1 MSKNKKESFFW
12 TSYSDLMTSLFFI
25 MLVLFV
31 LSMVIVKQNAR
42 KANETISHVLDSV
55 QNSLDSVRV
64 SNEQL
69 TRILRIDEQ
78 FKPLQESGLFK
89 YYPDTRKFVA
99 KDLIGQ
105 EIFNPNSVEIRKEY
119 IEPTLKVGQQLEATL
134 RELTRSTEFKYLLVI
149 EGNMANYYDKSRRL
163 DVDHTESY
171 INSYRRA
178 LAVYDL
184 WRNHRIDLRKYGV
197 EVLICGSG
205 MNGLDRDSNEDNNK
219 RFTIQ
224 IIPKVSSPQSNVAQ
238 SNTKRW
244 L

>member
-42 KANETISHVLDSV
+42 KANEKISHVLDSV
-55 QNSLDSVRV
+55 QNSLDSVKV

-69 TRILRIDEQ
+69 TRILKIDEQ

-105 EIFNPNSVEIRKEY
+105 EIFKPNEVIIKPEYRQKTLEVGRVLESLLQDLTENKEFNY
-119 IEPTLKVGQQLEATL
+119 QV
-134 RELTRSTEFKYLLVI
+134 VI
-149 EGNMANYYDKSRRL
+149 EGNMANTWDNRFYKDN
-163 DVDHTESY
+163 DESY
-171 INSYRRA
+171 VASYKRA
-178 LAVYDL
+178 LAVYKL
-184 WRNHRIDLRKYGV
+184 WNENGIHIRKDGV

-205 MNGLDRDSNEDNNK
+205 LNGLDRDKIEENNK
-219 RFTIQ
+219 RFSIQ
-224 IIPKVSSPQSNVAQ
+224 IIPKVSRPKQ
-238 SNTKRW
+238 TGH
-244 L
+244 

>member
-31 LSMVIVKQNAR
+31 LSLAIIKQSAR
-42 KANETISHVLDSV
+42 ESNRKLEELLLSVQTSLDSV
-55 QNSLDSVRV
+55 QV

-69 TRILRIDEQ
+69 TRILKIDEQ

-89 YYPDTRKFVA
+89 YYPETRKFVA

-105 EIFNPNSVEIRKEY
+105 EIFKPNSVIIKSEF
-119 IEPTLKVGQQLEATL
+119 IEPTLKVGRQLERTL
-134 RELTRSTEFKYLLVI
+134 SELSQNKGFKYLLVI
-149 EGNMANYYDKSRRL
+149 EGNMANTYDHRYSKDAEISY
-163 DVDHTESY
+163 VDSY
-171 INSYRRA
+171 KRA

-184 WRNHRIDLRKYGV
+184 WRTHDINLRKYGV

-205 MNGLDRDSNEDNNK
+205 MNGLDRDRVEDYNK

-224 IIPKVSSPQSNVAQ
+224 IIPKVSSPQANAILP
-238 SNTKRW
+238 NKKK
-244 L
+244 

>member
-1 MSKNKKESFFW
+1 MINKKESFFW

-31 LSMVIVKQNAR
+31 LSLVIVKQSAR
-42 KANETISHVLDSV
+42 KANEDIRRVLDSV
-55 QNSLDSVRV
+55 SYSLDSVKV
-64 SNEQL
+64 SNDQL
-69 TRILRIDEQ
+69 TRILKIDEQ
-78 FKPLQESGLFK
+78 FKPLQESGLFR
-89 YYPDTRKFVA
+89 YYPNTRKFVA

-119 IEPTLKVGQQLEATL
+119 IEPTLKVGRQLDSTL
-134 RELTRSTEFKYLLVI
+134 QELTKSKDFKYLLVI
-149 EGNMANYYDKSRRL
+149 EGNMANYYDSSRRL
-163 DVDHTESY
+163 DADYTDGY

-184 WRNHRIDLRKYGV
+184 WRNHDIDLRRYGV

-205 MNGLDRDSNEDNNK
+205 MNGLDRDSKEDYNK

-224 IIPKVSSPQSNVAQ
+224 IIPKVSSPQSKNVQ
-238 SNTKRW
+238 
-244 L
+244 

>member
-42 KANETISHVLDSV
+42 KANEEIAHVLDSV
-55 QNSLDSVRV
+55 QNSLDSVKV

-69 TRILRIDEQ
+69 TRILKIDEQ

-99 KDLIGQ
+99 KDLIGH
-105 EIFNPNSVEIRKEY
+105 EIFNPNEVIIKPEFREK
-119 IEPTLKVGQQLEATL
+119 TLEVGRVLDNLL
-134 RELTRSTEFKYLLVI
+134 RELTKNKEFNYQVVI
-149 EGNMANYYDKSRRL
+149 EGNMANTWDYRYYMDN
-163 DVDHTESY
+163 VDSY
-171 INSYRRA
+171 IASYKRA
-178 LAVYDL
+178 LAVYQL
-184 WRNHRIDLRKYGV
+184 WNDNEIQLRKYGV

-205 MNGLDRDSNEDNNK
+205 LNGLDRDKIEENNK
-219 RFTIQ
+219 RFSIQ
-224 IIPKVSSPQSNVAQ
+224 IIPKVSKPKQ
-238 SNTKRW
+238 TGY
-244 L
+244 

>member
-1 MSKNKKESFFW
+1 MTKNKKESYFW

-31 LSMVIVKQNAR
+31 LSMVIVNQNAR
-42 KANETISHVLDSV
+42 KANEKISHVLDSV
-55 QNSLDSVRV
+55 QNSLDSVKV

-69 TRILRIDEQ
+69 NRILRIDEQ

-89 YYPDTRKFVA
+89 YYPETRKFVA

-105 EIFNPNSVEIRKEY
+105 EIFDPNSVVIRSEY
-119 IEPTLKVGQQLEATL
+119 IETTLEVGRQLEMTL
-134 RELTRSTEFKYLLVI
+134 RELTKSNDFKYLLVI
-149 EGNMANYYDKSRRL
+149 EGNMANYYDIRRR
-163 DVDHTESY
+163 VSPDHEDSY
-171 INSYRRA
+171 VNSYKRA

-184 WRNHRIDLRKYGV
+184 WRTHGIDLRKYGV

-205 MNGLDRDSNEDNNK
+205 MNGLDRDPIEDNNK

-224 IIPKVSSPQSNVAQ
+224 IIPKVSSPQSNARIT
-238 SNTKRW
+238 NKKK
-244 L
+244 

>member
-42 KANETISHVLDSV
+42 KANEEITRVLDSV
-55 QNSLDSVRV
+55 QYSLDSVKV

-69 TRILRIDEQ
+69 TRILKIDEQ

-105 EIFNPNSVEIRKEY
+105 EIFNPNEVVIKPEFKQK
-119 IEPTLKVGQQLEATL
+119 TLEVGRVLDNLL
-134 RELTRSTEFKYLLVI
+134 RELTANKEFKYQVVI
-149 EGNMANYYDKSRRL
+149 EGNMANTWDKKYNNNL
-163 DVDHTESY
+163 DDSY
-171 INSYRRA
+171 IASYKRA
-178 LAVYDL
+178 LAVYKL
-184 WRNHRIDLRKYGV
+184 WNDNNIDLRKYGV
-197 EVLICGSG
+197 ELLICGSG
-205 MNGLDRDSNEDNNK
+205 LNGLDREPIEDNNK

-224 IIPKVSSPQSNVAQ
+224 IIPKVSRPKQ
-238 SNTKRW
+238 TGY
-244 L
+244 

>member
-42 KANETISHVLDSV
+42 KANEAITHVLDSV
-55 QNSLDSVRV
+55 KV

-69 TRILRIDEQ
+69 TRILKIDEQ
-78 FKPLQESGLFK
+78 FKPLQESGKFK
-89 YYPDTRKFVA
+89 YYPETRKFVA

-105 EIFNPNSVEIRKEY
+105 EIFNPNEVVIKSEFKQK
-119 IEPTLKVGQQLEATL
+119 TLEVGIALENL
-134 RELTRSTEFKYLLVI
+134 LQELTKNKDFKYQVVI
-149 EGNMANYYDKSRRL
+149 EGNMANTW
-163 DVDHTESY
+163 DHKYNKDNDDSY
-171 INSYRRA
+171 IASYKRA
-178 LAVYDL
+178 LAVYKL
-184 WRNHRIDLRKYGV
+184 WNDNGILLRKYGV

-205 MNGLDRDSNEDNNK
+205 LNGLDREPKEDNNK

-224 IIPKVSSPQSNVAQ
+224 IIPKVSRPKQMD
-238 SNTKRW
+238 
-244 L
+244 

>member
-42 KANETISHVLDSV
+42 KANEEISRVLDSV
-55 QNSLDSVRV
+55 QNSLDSVKV

-69 TRILRIDEQ
+69 TRILKIDEQ

-105 EIFNPNSVEIRKEY
+105 EIFNPNEVVIKPEFKQK
-119 IEPTLKVGQQLEATL
+119 TLEVGRVLDNLL
-134 RELTRSTEFKYLLVI
+134 RELTANKEFKYQVVI
-149 EGNMANYYDKSRRL
+149 EGNMANTWDKKYNNNL
-163 DVDHTESY
+163 DDSY
-171 INSYRRA
+171 IASYKRA
-178 LAVYDL
+178 LAVYKL
-184 WRNHRIDLRKYGV
+184 WNDNNIDLRKYGV
-197 EVLICGSG
+197 ELLICGSG
-205 MNGLDRDSNEDNNK
+205 LNGLDREPIEDNNK

-224 IIPKVSSPQSNVAQ
+224 IIPKVSRPKQ
-238 SNTKRW
+238 TGY
-244 L
+244 

>member
-42 KANETISHVLDSV
+42 KANEKITHVLDSV
-55 QNSLDSVRV
+55 QNSLDSVKV

-69 TRILRIDEQ
+69 TRILKIDEQ

-105 EIFNPNSVEIRKEY
+105 EIFNPNEVVIKPEFRQK
-119 IEPTLKVGQQLEATL
+119 TLEVGRVLDDLL
-134 RELTRSTEFKYLLVI
+134 RELTKNKDFKYQVVI
-149 EGNMANYYDKSRRL
+149 EGNMANTWDKRYSMDL
-163 DVDHTESY
+163 NESY
-171 INSYRRA
+171 IASYKRA
-178 LAVYDL
+178 LAVYKL
-184 WRNHRIDLRKYGV
+184 WNDNGIYLRKYGV

-205 MNGLDRDSNEDNNK
+205 MNGLDRDVIEDNNK
-219 RFTIQ
+219 RFSIQ
-224 IIPKVSSPQSNVAQ
+224 IIPKVSRSKQAEY
-238 SNTKRW
+238 
-244 L
+244 

>member
-42 KANETISHVLDSV
+42 KANEEITRVLDSV
-55 QNSLDSVRV
+55 QYSLDSVKV

-69 TRILRIDEQ
+69 TRILKIDEQ

-105 EIFNPNSVEIRKEY
+105 EIFNPNEVVIKPEFKQK
-119 IEPTLKVGQQLEATL
+119 TLEVGRVLDNLL
-134 RELTRSTEFKYLLVI
+134 RELTANKEFKYQVVI
-149 EGNMANYYDKSRRL
+149 EGNMANTWDKRYNNNL
-163 DVDHTESY
+163 DDSY
-171 INSYRRA
+171 IASYKRA
-178 LAVYDL
+178 LAVYKL
-184 WRNHRIDLRKYGV
+184 WNDNNIDLRKYGV
-197 EVLICGSG
+197 ELLICGSG
-205 MNGLDRDSNEDNNK
+205 LNGLDREPIEDNNK

-224 IIPKVSSPQSNVAQ
+224 IIPKVSRPKQ
-238 SNTKRW
+238 KGY
-244 L
+244 

>member
-1 MSKNKKESFFW
+1 MSKNTKESFFW

-31 LSMVIVKQNAR
+31 LSLVIVKQSAR
-42 KANETISHVLDSV
+42 KSNEDIRRVLDSV
-55 QNSLDSVRV
+55 SYSLDSVKV
-64 SNEQL
+64 SNDQL
-69 TRILRIDEQ
+69 TRILKIDEQ
-78 FKPLQESGLFK
+78 FRPLQESGLFK

-105 EIFNPNSVEIRKEY
+105 EIFNPNSVEIRREY
-119 IEPTLKVGQQLEATL
+119 IEPTLEVGRQLEATL
-134 RELTRSTEFKYLLVI
+134 KELTRSTDFKYLLVI
-149 EGNMANYYDKSRRL
+149 EGNMANFYDRSLRL
-163 DVDHTESY
+163 DVDHAESY

-184 WRNHRIDLRKYGV
+184 WRSHRIDLRKYGV

-205 MNGLDRDSNEDNNK
+205 MNGLDRDPNENNNK

-224 IIPKVSSPQSNVAQ
+224 IIPKVSSPKSNV
-238 SNTKRW
+238 KE
-244 L
+244 

>member
-12 TSYSDLMTSLFFI
+12 TSYSDLMTSLFFV

-31 LSMVIVKQNAR
+31 LSLVIVKQSAR
-42 KANETISHVLDSV
+42 KSNEDITRVLDSV
-55 QNSLDSVRV
+55 KV

-69 TRILRIDEQ
+69 TRILKIDEQ
-78 FKPLQESGLFK
+78 FRPLQESGLFK

-105 EIFNPNSVEIRKEY
+105 EIFNPNSVEIRSEY

-134 RELTRSTEFKYLLVI
+134 RELTRSTDFKYLLVI
-149 EGNMANYYDKSRRL
+149 EGNMANYYDRSLRL

-171 INSYRRA
+171 VNSYRRA

-184 WRNHRIDLRKYGV
+184 WRSHKIDLRKYGV

-205 MNGLDRDSNEDNNK
+205 MNGLDRDPNENNNK

-224 IIPKVSSPQSNVAQ
+224 IIPKVSSP
-238 SNTKRW
+238 KK
-244 L
+244 